1 MGTCLADNSGKP
13 QLHEASWLI
22 SPEFTPVAGNQLMF
36 DLYFDVRSLYVWTTS
51 GADKTVNEEDGLIL
65 SRINAENM
73 KVCIS
78 VEGGEWIVLKDL
90 WDEYGKL
97 GYWTINDDYATPEF
111 RPFSFSLDEYAGKKV
126 KIGFC
131 HSYLDARGGHG
142 MFLDAVKVGLPPVKA
157 KYSLPSGT
165 LFWGMSNDMQAI
177 GGWAHLPYYTDLSVN
192 FRPDYT
198 DNPEAR
204 YSLFTFPTL
213 NASLPNGSTGSY
225 TYGDGNGVVLAG
237 IDTNLPTRDDDVMKF
252 GLSTFDQNDDVQL
265 YNADGKVTV
274 VKANR

>member
-213 NASLPNGSTGSY
+213 NASLPNG
-225 TYGDGNGVVLAG
+225 
-237 IDTNLPTRDDDVMKF
+237 
-252 GLSTFDQNDDVQL
+252 
-265 YNADGKVTV
+265 
-274 VKANR
+274 